1 MVLGK
6 ISLDKKGTII
16 DLHENP
22 SSLLV
27 STSGA
32 ITDLKAC
39 PHHNYNF
46 QTISMDSAAF
56 ERANQALLVDEVR
69 LDGSPLK
76 LHFASFNRNALD
88 TGIIV
93 QVNEYKALNILMVLV
108 FQITIDSNINII
120 RQFALFYNLA
130 TG

>member
-1 MVLGK
+1 
-6 ISLDKKGTII
+6 
-16 DLHENP
+16 
-22 SSLLV
+22 
-27 STSGA
+27 
-32 ITDLKAC
+32 
-39 PHHNYNF
+39 
-46 QTISMDSAAF
+46 MDSAAF

-108 FQITIDSNINII
+108 K
-120 RQFALFYNLA
+120 
-130 TG
+130 